1 MGSAQ
6 KNHKKYA
13 VVDLQCKLLSTTN
26 FVRIQISKKFCLF
39 EICPS
44 QIRSRMAG
52 NQKTTLKKN
61 FNANFAVE
69 KYTTNS
75 KIFLLCSGF
84 EGKIIVSKISWWD
97 LKTKQN

>member
-1 MGSAQ
+1 MQLLIYSANYYQ
-6 KNHKKYA
+6 QPTLSGFKSQNFFVYLKFVHHKSGA
-13 VVDLQCKLLSTTN
+13 EW
-26 FVRIQISKKFCLF
+26 R
-39 EICPS
+39 EIKRQLCFK
-44 QIRSRMAG
+44 I
-52 NQKTTLKKN
+52 

-84 EGKIIVSKISWWD
+84 VGKIIVSKISWWD